1 MEKLFLILTLLSTTS
16 YTLPTKSRIDL
27 KLTTVEKLSFKKYC
41 QSDPNSKWIQGR
53 CYYFNKK
60 LHNFEDAKDQ
70 CQFHFIYKNQNRAGK
85 LYEPKSLI
93 EFLSMYKIAQEKFT
107 EKSPGFWLGI
117 EDIENEGVFKYASN
131 NQSLLGEWEARLPW
145 ASNQP
150 NGGKKE
156 NCLTGMR
163 FRWYDYDC
171 SKIAWSICES
181 TSNRFSKIPPKK

>member
-16 YTLPTKSRIDL
+16 NTLPTKSRIDL

-41 QSDPNSKWIQGR
+41 QSDLNSKWIQGR

-70 CQFHFIYKNQNRAGK
+70 CKFHFKTQDRIGR
-85 LYEPKSLI
+85 LYEAKNLI

-117 EDIENEGVFKYASN
+117 KDIENEGVFKYASN
-131 NQSLLGEWEARLPW
+131 NQSLLGE
-145 ASNQP
+145 
-150 NGGKKE
+150 
-156 NCLTGMR
+156 
-163 FRWYDYDC
+163 
-171 SKIAWSICES
+171 
-181 TSNRFSKIPPKK
+181 

>member
-1 MEKLFLILTLLSTTS
+1 
-16 YTLPTKSRIDL
+16 
-27 KLTTVEKLSFKKYC
+27 
-41 QSDPNSKWIQGR
+41 
-53 CYYFNKK
+53 
-60 LHNFEDAKDQ
+60 
-70 CQFHFIYKNQNRAGK
+70 
-85 LYEPKSLI
+85 
-93 EFLSMYKIAQEKFT
+93 MYKIAQEKFT

-117 EDIENEGVFKYASN
+117 EDIENEGVFKYTSN

-145 ASNQP
+145 APNQP

-181 TSNRFSKIPPKK
+181 TSAKKAGPMTCSSPSRPPCKRALKSPITKVYSAV

>member
-1 MEKLFLILTLLSTTS
+1 MKKLLLIIALLSTTS
-16 YTLPTKSRIDL
+16 NTLPTKSRIDL

-41 QSDPNSKWIQGR
+41 QSEPNSKWIQGR

-60 LHNFEDAKDQ
+60 LHNFEDQ
-70 CQFHFIYKNQNRAGK
+70 CQFHFMYKKNV
-85 LYEPKSLI
+85 I
-93 EFLSMYKIAQEKFT
+93 EFLSIYKIAQEKFT
-107 EKSPGFWLGI
+107 EKSSGFWLGI
-117 EDIENEGVFKYASN
+117 NDIENEGVFKYASN

-150 NGGKKE
+150 NGGNKE

-181 TSNRFSKIPPKK
+181 TLDQFSKIPPKK